1 MNLKKVVVLSILIL
15 GICFIPGV
23 YANDNADFSAKRRE
37 KMEKNTET
45 IYNQLNL
52 SESQKKQLD
61 ENKLHSREKRKTL
74 YEKMRSYKQ
83 ALNQE
88 IMKPQLDMA
97 KIDEI
102 QRSIKTLQAQMVD
115 DRLESIL
122 AVRKILTAEQ
132 FTQFITQVEKS
143 RQEFRGKEEKE

>member
-1 MNLKKVVVLSILIL
+1 MDAKKVVLLSMLVL
-15 GICFIPGV
+15 GICTVATAQPDRKGEFKE
-23 YANDNADFSAKRRE
+23 KRRE
-37 KMEKNTET
+37 RVENKIHG
-45 IYNQLNL
+45 IYTQLNL
-52 SESQKKQLD
+52 TPEQRKKLEDNRQ
-61 ENKLHSREKRKTL
+61 NNREKRKEL
-74 YEKMRSYKQ
+74 SERIRSYKE

-97 KIDEI
+97 KINEI
-102 QRSIKTLQAQMVD
+102 QGSIKGLQAQMAD

>member
-1 MNLKKVVVLSILIL
+1 MDFRKVVFLSFLIL
-15 GICFIPGV
+15 
-23 YANDNADFSAKRRE
+23 ANCAISSANAEDKADFPTKRRE
-37 KMEKNTET
+37 KMEKNIEA

-52 SESQKKQLD
+52 SEPQKKQLE

-102 QRSIKTLQAQMVD
+102 QSSIKTLQAQMVD

-132 FTQFITQVEKS
+132 FTQFIIQVEKS